1 MIFEDLIKNQMEKE
15 IGMIE
20 KILKLFLKD
29 GVKTVTMDDIAKELG
44 MSKKTLYLKYK
55 NKDELLEEVLAFG
68 MEKAIT
74 RMRNLDDKVENAI
87 ERMFARDEEFE
98 NASRTNDSIMLRQ
111 LVKYYPHIFNA
122 HMLLF
127 SEKLS
132 EMLMHNIARGRK
144 QGLYREDFDSDIYS
158 KMFFQLMMTYDISP
172 YLNRDKV
179 SRTYYHKEALL
190 LYMHAITNEEGKKHL
205 ERFKNSKP
213 D

>member
-1 MIFEDLIKNQMEKE
+1 MEKD
-15 IGMIE
+15 IGMLE
-20 KILKLFLKD
+20 KILGLFLKD
-29 GVKTVTMDDIAKELG
+29 GVKTVTMDDIAKELA

-55 NKDELLEEVLAFG
+55 NKEELLEDVLAFG
-68 MEKAIT
+68 LEKAIIKI
-74 RMRNLDDKVENAI
+74 RNLDDKVENAI

-132 EMLMHNIARGRK
+132 EMLMHNIARGRE
-144 QGLYREDFDSDIYS
+144 QGLYRENFDSEIYS

-172 YLNRDKV
+172 YLDREQV

-190 LYMHAITNEEGKKHL
+190 LYMYAITNEEGKKHL

>member
-1 MIFEDLIKNQMEKE
+1 MEKDT
-15 IGMIE
+15 GMIE
-20 KILKLFLKD
+20 RILKLFLKD
-29 GVKTVTMDDIAKELG
+29 GVKTVTMDDIAKELA

-55 NKDELLEEVLAFG
+55 NKEELLEEVLAFG
-68 MEKAIT
+68 LEKAIT
-74 RMRNLDDKVENAI
+74 RMRNLDEKIENAI

-132 EMLMHNIARGRK
+132 EMLMHNIARGRE
-144 QGLYREDFDSDIYS
+144 QGLYREDFDSEIYS

-172 YLNRDKV
+172 YLDRDQV

-190 LYMHAITNEEGKKHL
+190 LYMHAITNEEGIKHL
-205 ERFKNSKP
+205 ERFKSPKQ